1 MIDLVELIDTY
12 RQSYLILH
20 RVGYGDFSDEK
31 MSYKVN
37 ANLSNELGNL
47 NQKILTLVLKN
58 CNKAVPTEI
67 GELMEE
73 DKELLET
80 AASH

>member
-1 MIDLVELIDTY
+1 MIPIINPTF
-12 RQSYLILH
+12 ILH
-20 RVGYGDFSDEK
+20 RVGYGDFLDKK

-73 DKELLET
+73 DKELLATT
-80 AASH
+80 ASRQGRTRDD